1 MSGDETTEIIGMYP
15 VPLPYKKDVVFNN
28 LHCVPTGLSEDIIK
42 EGNELSKE
50 IEKEENE
57 KNVKIEDES
66 QNTGNEPLHEMRYK
80 RLMCL
85 LDRSKFY
92 ANFLLQRMATKKE
105 EEKNKV

>member
-1 MSGDETTEIIGMYP
+1 M
-15 VPLPYKKDVVFNN
+15 PLHKKFSVNPLF
-28 LHCVPTGLSEDIIK
+28 LLELTEDILK
-42 EGNELSKE
+42 EGEQLKRE

-57 KNVKIEDES
+57 NELRLTKSLES
-66 QNTGNEPLHEMRYK
+66 QGSTLPEMRYK

-105 EEKNKV
+105 EEKSKVSFIRRIS